1 MKKQLELLR
10 ELEDLDLMLKDLSS
24 PQYKKLGFKTSKQS
38 LDIVRYI
45 EDRRQK
51 LKGKIN
57 PKLLAEYERIVKRYG
72 ARVLVQVIK
81 EFCGG
86 CYVKLPA
93 EFATR
98 STSEMLICPN
108 CGRFLYWVK

>member
-10 ELEDLDLMLKDLSS
+10 ELEELDLMHKDLAS
-24 PQYKKLGFKTSKQS
+24 PQYRQIGFKTSKQS
-38 LDIVRYI
+38 IDLVRYI
-45 EDRRQK
+45 EERRQK
-51 LKGKIN
+51 LKKKID
-57 PKLLAEYERIVKRYG
+57 PKLLSEYERVLKRYG
-72 ARVLVQVIK
+72 TRILVQVVK

-98 STSEMLICPN
+98 RSSELLICPN

>member
-1 MKKQLELLR
+1 MKKQIELLR
-10 ELEDLDLMLKDLSS
+10 ELEELDLMLKDLSS
-24 PQYKKLGFKTSKQS
+24 PQYKKIGFKTSKQS
-38 LDIVRYI
+38 LDIMHII
-45 EDRRQK
+45 ENRRQK
-51 LKGKIN
+51 LKKKID

-72 ARVLVQVIK
+72 ARVLVQAVK

-98 STSEMLICPN
+98 RTSELLICPN
-108 CGRFLYWVK
+108 CGRFLYWVS

>member
-45 EDRRQK
+45 EERRQK
-51 LKGKIN
+51 RT
-57 PKLLAEYERIVKRYG
+57 AQRIDKSHKNRPHKRAPNG
-72 ARVLVQVIK
+72 ADSTDDNDNECENQNI
-81 EFCGG
+81 
-86 CYVKLPA
+86 
-93 EFATR
+93 FAHPD
-98 STSEMLICPN
+98 LN
-108 CGRFLYWVK
+108 C